1 MESLSYS
8 HTTHVVVFMFLENNP
23 RSVALQKWPIP
34 LFEYNFPRAPKMFM
48 VLELE
53 IWTN

>member
-8 HTTHVVVFMFLENNP
+8 HTTHVVVFMFLENN
-23 RSVALQKWPIP
+23 VW
-34 LFEYNFPRAPKMFM
+34 LFKSASKMFM